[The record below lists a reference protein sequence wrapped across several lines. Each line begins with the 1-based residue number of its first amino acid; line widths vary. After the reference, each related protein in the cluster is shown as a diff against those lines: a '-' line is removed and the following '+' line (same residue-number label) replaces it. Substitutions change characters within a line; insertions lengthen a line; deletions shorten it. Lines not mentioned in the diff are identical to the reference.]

1 MVDPF
6 VRLFI
11 GLQALQFR
19 ALAAIPLCSGPY
31 RQIGD
36 KRPQKTGYEQ
46 ENGHCSVTFSMTLKS
61 IFVWASDASDRV
73 INVVTFIAIGVE
85 HVCNRKGLSILG
97 YYHACGSICAG
108 RLNIFAHFVPHRLNT
123 AATDATE
130 PPIALR

>member
-1 MVDPF
+1 MQCD
-6 VRLFI
+6 LFHDAEI
-11 GLQALQFR
+11 N
-19 ALAAIPLCSGPY
+19 
-31 RQIGD
+31 RQ
-36 KRPQKTGYEQ
+36 PQ
-46 ENGHCSVTFSMTLKS
+46 SV
-61 IFVWASDASDRV
+61 FVWASDASDRV
-73 INVVTFIAIGVE
+73 INVVTFIAINVVTFIAIGVE